1 MVNKIFKEKW
11 TKYFGKDN
19 AAYLVNGKTAI
30 EKGLKILKSKTVAVP
45 TYTCNRVYEAIINAG
60 CTPIIIDCD
69 YDLQIRLEQLSK
81 YDNIDTVIVPHMF
94 GIQAL
99 NEIKSIK
106 KMGYKILEDCSQCL
120 GLSELGTYSDI
131 VIASLGPT
139 KWLPVGVNKE
149 KGGAVLAYNGKNINW
164 HDNTTAIHRSNVMFG
179 DIDKIFSHRT
189 ERVNE
194 LKNAGLRFIGGER
207 PNSWLRAMYFT
218 QNQTRVPYTPLHDL
232 HSGFKCPITDSIKD
246 NLDWISIFPNG

>member
-1 MVNKIFKEKW
+1 MVTKIFEKNW
-11 TKYFGKDN
+11 SNYFKKN
-19 AAYLVNGKTAI
+19 KAAYLETGKLAI
-30 EKGLKILKSKTVAVP
+30 QKALNILDSKVVAVP
-45 TYTCNRVYEAIINAG
+45 TYTCNRVYEAIVNAG
-60 CTPIIIDCD
+60 CDPIIIDCD

-99 NEIKSIK
+99 NEIKAIK
-106 KMGYKILEDCSQCL
+106 KMGYKIIEDCSQCM
-120 GLSELGTYSDI
+120 GLPELGSYSDI

-139 KWLPVGVNKE
+139 KWLPSGVNKE
-149 KGGAVLAYNGKNINW
+149 KGGAVIAYDGIDIEW
-164 HDNTTAIHRSNVMFG
+164 HDNHTAIHRTNVMFQ
-179 DIDKIFSHRT
+179 DIDKLFLNRT

-218 QNQTRVPYTPLHDL
+218 EKQTRIPYTPLHDL
-232 HSGFKCPITDSIKD
+232 HVGFKCPITDSIKN
-246 NLDWISIFPNG
+246 NLDWVSIFPN

>member
-1 MVNKIFKEKW
+1 MVNKIFKENW

-19 AAYLVNGKTAI
+19 AAYLVNGKIAI

-99 NEIKSIK
+99 NEIKAIK
-106 KMGYKILEDCSQCL
+106 KMGYKILED
-120 GLSELGTYSDI
+120 
-131 VIASLGPT
+131 
-139 KWLPVGVNKE
+139 
-149 KGGAVLAYNGKNINW
+149 
-164 HDNTTAIHRSNVMFG
+164 IHN
-179 DIDKIFSHRT
+179 
-189 ERVNE
+189 
-194 LKNAGLRFIGGER
+194 
-207 PNSWLRAMYFT
+207 Y
-218 QNQTRVPYTPLHDL
+218 Y
-232 HSGFKCPITDSIKD
+232 
-246 NLDWISIFPNG
+246 